1 MMVIRPVERSDVS
14 ALMQLASKTG
24 GGLTS
29 LPANEA
35 TLSARIERAIK
46 TWQGELPK
54 SEQGYVFVL
63 EDSETGT
70 VAGICA
76 IEVAVGLNDPWN
88 NYRVG
93 TLVHAS
99 KELNVYNALPTL
111 FLSNDHTGSSEL
123 CTLFLDPDWRKEG
136 NGYLLS
142 KSRFMFMAAFRDKF
156 NDKVVAEMRG
166 VIDEHGYSPFW
177 QSLGKRFFSM
187 DFSRADFLCGTGQK
201 AFIAELMPK
210 HPIYTHFLSQ
220 EAQDVIGQVH
230 PQTAPARAVLEKEG
244 FRYRNYIDI
253 FDGGPTLECDIDRV
267 RAIRKSRLVEVAAG
281 WLAAGRETG
290 QALSALEDLD
300 GLLFTGSANTGYQL
314 HRQLSGQP
322 EKILALEMGGNNP
335 LIIDEV
341 ADIDA
346 AVHLTI
352 QSAFVTAG
360 QRCTCARRLLLKSGA
375 QGDAFLARLV
385 AVSQRLTPGNW
396 DDEPQPFIGGLI
408 SEQAAQQ
415 VVTAWQQLEAM
426 GGRTLLAP
434 RLLQAGTSLLTP
446 GIIEMTG
453 VGGVPDEE
461 VFGPLLRVWRY
472 DTFDE
477 AIRMANNT
485 RFGLFCGL
493 VSPER
498 EKFDQLL
505 LEARAGIVNWNKPLT
520 GAASTAPFGGI
531 GASGNHRPSAW
542 YAADYCAWPMASLE
556 SDSLTLPATLN
567 PGLDFSDEVVR

>member
-1 MMVIRPVERSDVS
+1 MPMPLRSGRLVGQPVRRFRAGDRQVRVERF
-14 ALMQLASKTG
+14 A
-24 GGLTS
+24 GLLESNKAELT
-29 LPANEA
+29 AII
-35 TLSARIERAIK
+35 AR
-46 TWQGELPK
+46 
-54 SEQGYVFVL
+54 
-63 EDSETGT
+63 ETGKPRWEAAT
-70 VAGICA
+70 EVTAMINKIAISIKAYHVRTGEQRSEMPDGAASLRHRPHGVLAVFGPYNFPGHLPNGHIVPALLAGNTI
-76 IEVAVGLNDPWN
+76 IFKP
-88 NYRVG
+88 
-93 TLVHAS
+93 
-99 KELNVYNALPTL
+99 
-111 FLSNDHTGSSEL
+111 SEL
-123 CTLFLDPDWRKEG
+123 TPWSGE
-136 NGYLLS
+136 
-142 KSRFMFMAAFRDKF
+142 A
-156 NDKVVAEMRG
+156 VMRLWQQAGLPPG
-166 VIDEHGYSPFW
+166 V
-177 QSLGKRFFSM
+177 L
-187 DFSRADFLCGTGQK
+187 
-201 AFIAELMPK
+201 
-210 HPIYTHFLSQ
+210 
-220 EAQDVIGQVH
+220 
-230 PQTAPARAVLEKEG
+230 
-244 FRYRNYIDI
+244 N
-253 FDGGPTLECDIDRV
+253 
-267 RAIRKSRLVEVAAG
+267 LVQG
-281 WLAAGRETG
+281 GRETG

-385 AVSQRLTPGNW
+385 AVSQRLTPGKW
-396 DDEPQPFIGGLI
+396 DDEPQPFIGG
-408 SEQAAQQ
+408 
-415 VVTAWQQLEAM
+415 QQLEAM
-426 GGRTLLAP
+426 GRRTLLAP

-453 VGGVPDEE
+453 VAGVPDEE

-485 RFGLFCGL
+485 RFGLSCGL
-493 VSPER
+493 VSPAR

-542 YAADYCAWPMASLE
+542 YAADYCA
-556 SDSLTLPATLN
+556 TLN